1 MKVGVST
8 ASLYP
13 LHVEDAFAQLAALGV
28 KTAEVFA
35 NSTIEG
41 QEPIISELRAQM
53 ERSGMC
59 VTSFHPFSSPM
70 ESVYLFSE
78 YDRRIEEMLSLYRG
92 FFSSM
97 NTLGA
102 KIFVLHGA
110 ILSSRCTPSHY
121 IKQFA
126 LLAETA
132 RGYGVTV
139 AQENVSY
146 CMSGKLEF
154 LKMMKREL
162 GPLANFVLDLKQ
174 ARRSCENPLD
184 YVDALGSSI
193 IHCHVSDADGSH
205 DCLPVGEGCFD
216 FAALS
221 RRMRANGFDGA
232 YIVEL
237 YRENYREFAQLKQS
251 VDRLS
256 EMIWL

>member
-13 LHVEDAFAQLAALGV
+13 LHVEDAFAQLIQLGV

-35 NSTIEG
+35 NSTAEG
-41 QEPIISELRAQM
+41 QEPLVSQLRGMM
-53 ERSGMC
+53 ERSGIC

-70 ESVYLFSE
+70 ESVFLFSE
-78 YDRRIEEMLSLYRG
+78 YDRRIDEMMTLYRS
-92 FFSSM
+92 FFGSM
-97 NTLGA
+97 KTLGA

-110 ILSSRCTPSHY
+110 ILSSRCSPSHY
-121 IKQFA
+121 LRQFA
-126 LLAETA
+126 MLSEAAEEC
-132 RGYGVTV
+132 GVTV

-162 GPLANFVLDLKQ
+162 GARAKFVLDLKQ

-193 IHCHVSDADGSH
+193 IHCHVSDADSSH
-205 DCLPVGEGCFD
+205 DCLPIGEGSFD
-216 FAALS
+216 FAALA
-221 RRMRANGFDGA
+221 RRMREHGYNGA

-237 YRENYREFAQLKQS
+237 YRENYCEFDQLRQS

-256 EMIWL
+256 EIIGI

>member
-1 MKVGVST
+1 
-8 ASLYP
+8 
-13 LHVEDAFAQLAALGV
+13 
-28 KTAEVFA
+28 
-35 NSTIEG
+35 
-41 QEPIISELRAQM
+41 
-53 ERSGMC
+53 
-59 VTSFHPFSSPM
+59 
-70 ESVYLFSE
+70 
-78 YDRRIEEMLSLYRG
+78 MLSLYRG
-92 FFSSM
+92 FFASM

-132 RGYGVTV
+132 RSYGVTV

-237 YRENYREFAQLKQS
+237 YRENYREFTQLKQS

-256 EMIWL
+256 EMIGL